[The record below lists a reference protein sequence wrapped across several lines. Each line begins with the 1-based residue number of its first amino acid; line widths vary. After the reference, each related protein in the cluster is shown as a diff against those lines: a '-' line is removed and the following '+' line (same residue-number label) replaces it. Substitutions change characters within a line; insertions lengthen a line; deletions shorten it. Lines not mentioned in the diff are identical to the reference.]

1 MEPERNIFST
11 KKMKMANEEGF
22 TLLELL
28 ISFVIIG
35 IIVVIIGG
43 AMRLAIHSV
52 NAGEK
57 RIDAL
62 ERMRTSMNVVESQ
75 IQSQTPLTYDDNG
88 EKKYYFQ
95 GNRESLQFST
105 NYSIWSG
112 QGGYVTVYYEVV
124 SDTTGKKMLK
134 ASENIIGTAGSRET
148 MLFNNF
154 DSIYFEYFFK
164 GPTDENGEWM
174 DTWTDNA
181 SIPQKI
187 KLHLVSGQGHFSM
200 IIPVRIS
207 IPQNQLTNQPSRL
220 IPGQ

>member
-1 MEPERNIFST
+1 MEHKRSIILPV
-11 KKMKMANEEGF
+11 KMNAADEEGF

-35 IIVVIIGG
+35 IIVVVIGG
-43 AMRLAIHSV
+43 AMRLALHAV

-57 RIDAL
+57 RVDAL

-75 IQSQTPLTYDDNG
+75 IQSQIPLTYDDNG
-88 EKKYYFQ
+88 EKKYYFM
-95 GNRESLQFST
+95 GNKESLQFST

-112 QGGYVTVYYEVV
+112 QGGYVTIYYEVV

-134 ASENIIGTAGSRET
+134 ASENIIGTGNSRET

-164 GPTDENGEWM
+164 GPTDEKGEWV
-174 DTWTDNA
+174 DTWTDDT

-187 KLHLVSGQGHFSM
+187 KMHLVSAQGDFSM
-200 IIPVRIS
+200 IIPVRVS
-207 IPQNQLTNQPSRL
+207 IPLNQPANPSLRL
-220 IPGQ
+220 GAG

>member
-1 MEPERNIFST
+1 MEHKRSILLPE
-11 KKMKMANEEGF
+11 KMNEASEEGF

-28 ISFVIIG
+28 ISFAIIG

-43 AMRLAIHSV
+43 AMRLSLHAV

-62 ERMRTSMNVVESQ
+62 ERMRTSMTVVESQ
-75 IQSQTPLTYDDNG
+75 IQSQIPLTYDDNG
-88 EKKYYFQ
+88 EKRYYFL
-95 GNRESLQFST
+95 GNKESLQFST

-112 QGGYVTVYYEVV
+112 QGGYVTIYYEVV

-134 ASENIIGTAGSRET
+134 ASENIIGTGSSRET

-164 GPTDENGEWM
+164 GPTDEKGDWV
-174 DTWTDNA
+174 DTWTDDAN
-181 SIPQKI
+181 IPQKI
-187 KLHLVSGQGHFSM
+187 KLHLVSGQGDFSM
-200 IIPVRIS
+200 IIPVRVS
-207 IPQNQLTNQPSRL
+207 IPLKQPANPSLRV
-220 IPGQ
+220 GAG

>member
-1 MEPERNIFST
+1 
-11 KKMKMANEEGF
+11 
-22 TLLELL
+22 
-28 ISFVIIG
+28 
-35 IIVVIIGG
+35 
-43 AMRLAIHSV
+43 MRLSIRSV

-75 IQSQTPLTYDDNG
+75 IQSQIPLTYDDNG

-95 GNRESLQFST
+95 GNKDSLQFST

-134 ASENIIGTAGSRET
+134 ASENIIGTASSRET

-164 GPTDENGEWM
+164 GPTDENGEWI
-174 DTWTDNA
+174 DTWTDDR
-181 SIPQKI
+181 SIPSKI
-187 KLHLVSGQGHFSM
+187 KLHLVSGQGDFSM
-200 IIPVRIS
+200 IILVRIS
-207 IPQNQLTNQPSRL
+207 IPQSQPGMPR
-220 IPGQ
+220 